1 MRRLVIAVLL
11 LSTFAAAQSDLGYL
25 VSQPAVPGREL
36 ALSRWIAAQLR
47 SQSPKIDD
55 LGNVIVAIGSGA
67 PYRLLVAPID
77 EPGFVVSRIAEDG
90 YLQLQRLPQAGMLPL
105 FQELT
110 TGQPLL
116 VGNKN
121 GKWSYAAMAGLSV
134 HLQPGRHH
142 PPDMNDIENL
152 YADLGAAG
160 SQQVTSAG
168 IEVLAPVA
176 LDRQLHQLGY
186 GRMTSTAIGDRFG
199 AAVLMQ
205 LARELASK
213 PANGTTALAFVT
225 QSWSGAR
232 GLQRLLNETHPD
244 ELIFL
249 GRFAP
254 TATAAAP
261 AAAPGDS
268 GVLLA
273 MGAPDA
279 PNNPL
284 FDDLRSLAGKAGL
297 KLTTQV
303 AAPLIPRSY
312 QPSPKLP
319 EKTVHLSVPIWW
331 PVTPAETINSS
342 DMDQLARLLRAH
354 LTGDAGQPATIPDLP
369 SRPGSHR
376 ASAAARQP
384 STQQILQTLI
394 ETYGVSDHERA
405 VAVAIQSLLPPWA
418 KPTLDKSGN
427 LILDWGDPSKA
438 PDLVVV
444 AHQDEIGYEVKTI
457 LPDGRLDLEDKGGGL
472 LPFFEGHPIVFH
484 TPNGERSA
492 VLELPPDWQ
501 KPDFKFPGDRNPKL
515 TAYLGAGDPEE
526 VAKLGIKVGDYATV
540 LKKYRPLLGQRATAR
555 SFDDRVGCTALIAAA
570 WALGRDLN
578 GRRVAFVW
586 STGEELGL
594 LGAGAY
600 ARELAA
606 QNKSPRYVF
615 AIDTFVSSDS
625 PIESRRFGDGILGD
639 GFVIRAVDNSNITP
653 LKDVQH
659 LRHLAAAQKI
669 PTQYG
674 VTGGGNDGSAFVQ
687 FGTVDVPL
695 GWPLRYSHSPAEVID
710 LRDIDSL
717 ARAVTAIARD
727 W

>member
-1 MRRLVIAVLL
+1 MRRLLFLVLA
-11 LSTFAAAQSDLGYL
+11 LSAFATAQSDLSQL
-25 VSQPAVPGREL
+25 VSQPAVPGRET
-36 ALSRWIAAQLR
+36 ALSQWIASQLK
-47 SQSPKIDD
+47 SAKIDD
-55 LGNVIVAIGSGA
+55 IGNVIVTTGSGQ
-67 PYRLLVAPID
+67 PHRVLVAPID
-77 EPGFVVSRIAEDG
+77 EPGFVISRITEDG
-90 YLQLQRLPQAGMLPL
+90 YLQLQRLPQVANLPL
-105 FQELT
+105 FQELS

-134 HLQPGRHH
+134 HLQPGRKQR
-142 PPDMNDIENL
+142 PDMNDIDNL
-152 YADLGAAG
+152 WADVGATSA
-160 SQQVTSAG
+160 QQVTSSG
-168 IEVLAPVA
+168 IEVLAAVA
-176 LDRQLHQLGY
+176 LDRQLHHLGY
-186 GRMTSTAIGDRFG
+186 GRMSSTAIGDRFG
-199 AAVLMQ
+199 AAILLQ

-213 PANGTTALAFVT
+213 PANGTTTIAFVT
-225 QSWSGAR
+225 QNWSGAR

-244 ELIFL
+244 ELIFV
-249 GRFAP
+249 GRLSP
-254 TATAAAP
+254 TATAPAP
-261 AAAPGDS
+261 AAGSGDS

-279 PNNPL
+279 PNNAL
-284 FDDLRSLAGKAGL
+284 IDDLKSAGAKANL

-312 QPSPKLP
+312 LPSPKLP
-319 EKTVHLSVPIWW
+319 DRTVHLSVPIWW
-331 PVTPAETINSS
+331 PVTPAETLTLS
-342 DMDQLARLLRAH
+342 DMDQLTRLLRTY
-354 LTGDAGQPATIPDLP
+354 LTGDAGQPATIPDTHSEQAP
-369 SRPGSHR
+369 KM
-376 ASAAARQP
+376 AATTGRQP

-394 ETYGVSDHERA
+394 ETYGASDHERA
-405 VAVAIQSLLPPWA
+405 VADAIKSLLPSWA

-427 LILDWGDPSKA
+427 LILDWGDATKA

-444 AHQDEIGYEVKTI
+444 AHQDEIGYEVKSV
-457 LPDGRLDLEDKGGGL
+457 LPDGQLDLEDKGGGL

-484 TPNGERSA
+484 TPSGDRSA

-501 KPDFKFPGDRNPKL
+501 NPDFKFPTDRNPKL
-515 TAYLGAGDPEE
+515 TAFVGASSPDE

-540 LKKYRPLLGQRATAR
+540 AKKYRPLLGQRATAR
-555 SFDDRVGCTALIAAA
+555 SFDDRVGCTALVAAT
-570 WALGRDLN
+570 WALGQNLN

-606 QNKSPRYVF
+606 QNKSSKYVF
-615 AIDTFVSSDS
+615 AVDTFVSSDS
-625 PIESRRFGDGILGD
+625 PIEFKRFGDGIVGD

-659 LRHLAAAQKI
+659 LRDLTASQKI
-669 PTQYG
+669 PMQYG

-687 FGTVDVPL
+687 FGTIDVAL

-717 ARAVTAIARD
+717 ARAVTAVARS